1 MNFITRIWEK
11 LIDDDRKAR
20 AKLEPYKAHI
30 RKKDDALL
38 ARIGINR
45 TTGSG
50 PTNKKRIILHSIVA
64 FALFAGIC
72 YWLIVAYFVKGQ
84 KPFYG
89 AVLLPWLASIGYLV
103 VVYSFRKKRQ

>member
-1 MNFITRIWEK
+1 MNFIKKIVKK
-11 LIDDDRKAR
+11 LLDDDRIAR

-45 TTGSG
+45 TAGSG

-64 FALFAGIC
+64 FALFAGIF
-72 YWLIVAYFVKGQ
+72 YWLIAVYFEKGR
-84 KPFYG
+84 KPSYG

-103 VVYSFRKKRQ
+103 VVYFFRKKRQ